1 MYLAHIDEH
10 VLIFPN
16 IFTSPVDIIET
27 SLNSAVLIFEI
38 VISGFSVYWPEK
50 QSLDALERRKLFY
63 KKGFVTNDFNGI
75 HFQVRTQKANSFIGC
90 VYKAPNESLE
100 VRDQARNNYR
110 SRSQDCVLI
119 IPPQNGKRLLEFTVI
134 HDLKQYVEH
143 STRVKS
149 TISIVIDV
157 LITSV

>member
-1 MYLAHIDEH
+1 MISMVYTFKCEH
-10 VLIFPN
+10 
-16 IFTSPVDIIET
+16 
-27 SLNSAVLIFEI
+27 
-38 VISGFSVYWPEK
+38 K
-50 QSLDALERRKLFY
+50 
-63 KKGFVTNDFNGI
+63 
-75 HFQVRTQKANSFIGC
+75 NSFIGC

-149 TISIVIDV
+149 PISIVIDV